1 MLIYDRMLVV
11 SFFFSDF
18 FLEKN
23 TNKRDVPAVRLE
35 ATLSLMIRSLGVVYG
50 DIGTSPVYTYS
61 STFLDGIGN
70 KKDVIGVFSLIIYT
84 LLLIPLVKYVCI
96 VLLCNDNGDGGTF
109 AIYSLICRYTKVGLI
124 PNSQPEDR
132 ELSNYNLDISSSETK
147 RAINIRQR
155 MEKSNAA
162 KITLFLV
169 TILGTS
175 MVIGDG
181 VLTPC
186 ISDAVMWISI
196 VILILLFAVQRY
208 GTDKVGASFA
218 PIILLWFAL
227 NAGIGLYNL
236 FAYDIT
242 VLRAFY
248 PKYIF
253 YYFSR
258 NGRQAWIS
266 LGGVVLCITGT
277 EAMFS
282 DLGHFN
288 VRSIQISFSGIV
300 LPALLAAYG
309 GQTAYLV
316 KNPDQVGD
324 TFYASIPDPLYWPT
338 FVVAVLAAI
347 IASQAMISGAFSI
360 IAQSLSLGCFPRVKV
375 VHTSTKHEGQ
385 VYIPEINW
393 MLMICCVIVTGAFK
407 NTSSIGNAYGIAVV
421 AVMLIT
427 TSLVTLIMLVVWRTK
442 IWWIIIFFVGF
453 MGIEMVY
460 FSSVL
465 YKFVQGGYLP
475 LAFSLV
481 LMIIMGNWHYVHKKR
496 YVYELNNKVSSQ
508 YMKDLVINPRI
519 NRVPGIGLLYSELVQ
534 GIPPIFPHF
543 ISNIPSI
550 HLVLVFVSIKA
561 VPISKVALEERF
573 LFRRM
578 EPKDYR
584 MFRCVVR
591 YGYKDKIEE
600 PNEFEKQ
607 LVENLIEFIRQ
618 EYCMYGSG
626 NGDEVALLEEEV
638 EFVQKAMDNGVV
650 YLLGEANVTAESNS
664 SVFKKFVV
672 NYLYIFLR
680 SNFRQGENHLA
691 IPQGRLLRVGM
702 TYEI

>member
-1 MLIYDRMLVV
+1 MEDTETQPQIVKFKDN
-11 SFFFSDF
+11 DHEGTDQ
-18 FLEKN
+18 EKN
-23 TNKRDVPAVRLE
+23 LRDRKISATRLRHVDSLNLE
-35 ATLSLMIRSLGVVYG
+35 AGR
-50 DIGTSPVYTYS
+50 
-61 STFLDGIGN
+61 IGN
-70 KKDVIGVFSLIIYT
+70 STGRPLNIFRLDDDVEFDDQEVRGGVRRHRNVPTLHILEHFFGRNRKQRGYT
-84 LLLIPLVKYVCI
+84 
-96 VLLCNDNGDGGTF
+96 
-109 AIYSLICRYTKVGLI
+109 
-124 PNSQPEDR
+124 
-132 ELSNYNLDISSSETK
+132 
-147 RAINIRQR
+147 
-155 MEKSNAA
+155 
-162 KITLFLV
+162 
-169 TILGTS
+169 
-175 MVIGDG
+175 
-181 VLTPC
+181 
-186 ISDAVMWISI
+186 VMWISI
-196 VILILLFAVQRY
+196 VILILLFVVQRY

-236 FAYDIT
+236 IAYDIST

-253 YYFSR
+253 DYFSR
-258 NGRQAWIS
+258 NGKQAWIS
-266 LGGVVLCITGT
+266 LGGVVLCITGA
-277 EAMFS
+277 EAMFA

-288 VRSIQISFSGIV
+288 VRSIIQASSQYNDPISFSGIV

-324 TFYASIPDPLYWPT
+324 TFYASIP
-338 FVVAVLAAI
+338 
-347 IASQAMISGAFSI
+347 
-360 IAQSLSLGCFPRVKV
+360 
-375 VHTSTKHEGQ
+375 
-385 VYIPEINW
+385 
-393 MLMICCVIVTGAFK
+393 VTGAFK

-427 TSLVTLIMLVVWRTK
+427 TSLVTLIMLVVWKTK
-442 IWWIIIFFVGF
+442 IWWIIIFSVCFI
-453 MGIEMVY
+453 GIELVY

-481 LMIIMGNWHYVHKKR
+481 LMITMGNWHYVHKKR

-508 YMKDLVINPRI
+508 YMKDLVVNPRI

-550 HLVLVFVSIKA
+550 HSVLVFVSIKA

-600 PNEFEKQ
+600 PNEFERQ

-618 EYCMYGSG
+618 AENCMYGTG
-626 NGDEVALLEEEV
+626 NNYGEASSSSSDTPLRGVEEEV
-638 EFVQKAMDNGVV
+638 EFIQKARNNGVV
-650 YLLGEANVTAESNS
+650 YLLGEAQVMAEHNS

-672 NYLYIFLR
+672 NYLYSFL
-680 SNFRQGENHLA
+680 SQNFSQREKYLT
-691 IPQGRLLRVGM
+691 IPHERLLWVGM

>member
-1 MLIYDRMLVV
+1 MEV
-11 SFFFSDF
+11 
-18 FLEKN
+18 
-23 TNKRDVPAVRLE
+23 DVW
-35 ATLSLMIRSLGVVYG
+35 
-50 DIGTSPVYTYS
+50 
-61 STFLDGIGN
+61 
-70 KKDVIGVFSLIIYT
+70 K
-84 LLLIPLVKYVCI
+84 
-96 VLLCNDNGDGGTF
+96 
-109 AIYSLICRYTKVGLI
+109 
-124 PNSQPEDR
+124 
-132 ELSNYNLDISSSETK
+132 SETK
-147 RAINIRQR
+147 RAKNIRQR
-155 MEKSNAA
+155 LEKSNAA

-236 FAYDIT
+236 IAYDIST

-253 YYFSR
+253 DYFSR
-258 NGRQAWIS
+258 NGKQAWIS
-266 LGGVVLCITGT
+266 LGGVVLCITGA
-277 EAMFS
+277 EAMFA

-288 VRSIQISFSGIV
+288 TVNLIIFYLYMELQISFSGIV

-338 FVVAVLAAI
+338 FVVPVLAAI
-347 IASQAMISGAFSI
+347 IASHAMISGAFSI

-375 VHTSTKHEGQ
+375 VHTSTEHEGQ

-393 MLMICCVIVTGAFK
+393 FLMICCVVVTGAFK
-407 NTSSIGNAYGIAVV
+407 NTSSIGNAYGIAVL

-427 TSLVTLIMLVVWRTK
+427 TSLALSWFIGL
-442 IWWIIIFFVGF
+442 
-453 MGIEMVY
+453 
-460 FSSVL
+460 
-465 YKFVQGGYLP
+465 QGGYLP

-508 YMKDLVINPRI
+508 YMKDLVVNPRI

-543 ISNIPSI
+543 ISNMPSI
-550 HLVLVFVSIKA
+550 HSVLVFVSIKA

-591 YGYKDKIEE
+591 YGYKDKIEKS
-600 PNEFEKQ
+600 NEFERQ

-626 NGDEVALLEEEV
+626 NGDEIALLEKEV

-672 NYLYIFLR
+672 NYLYKFLR
-680 SNFRQGENHLA
+680 NNFRQGENHLA

>member
-1 MLIYDRMLVV
+1 MYLQFDW
-11 SFFFSDF
+11 
-18 FLEKN
+18 K
-23 TNKRDVPAVRLE
+23 T
-35 ATLSLMIRSLGVVYG
+35 TLSLTIRSIGVVYG
-50 DIGTSPVYTYS
+50 DIGTSPLYTYS

-70 KKDVIGVFSLIIYT
+70 KEDVIGVFSLIIYT
-84 LLLIPLVKYVCI
+84 LLLIPLVKYVFI

-132 ELSNYNLDISSSETK
+132 ELSNYNLDISSPETQ
-147 RAINIRQR
+147 RAINIRQTL
-155 MEKSNAA
+155 EKSNVA

-186 ISDAVMWISI
+186 ISVLSAVSGIKSLGQDAVMWISI

-253 YYFSR
+253 DYFSR
-258 NGRQAWIS
+258 NGKQAWIS
-266 LGGVVLCITGT
+266 LGGVILCITGA
-277 EAMFS
+277 EAMFA

-288 VRSIQISFSGIV
+288 ISFSGIV
-300 LPALLAAYG
+300 LPALLAAYS

-375 VHTSTKHEGQ
+375 VHTSTEHEGQ

-393 MLMICCVIVTGAFK
+393 LLMICCVIVTGAFK

-427 TSLVTLIMLVVWRTK
+427 TSLVTLIMLVVWKTN

-453 MGIEMVY
+453 IGIELVY

-508 YMKDLVINPRI
+508 YMKDLVVNPHI
-519 NRVPGIGLLYSELVQ
+519 NRVPGIGLYYSELVQ

-550 HLVLVFVSIKA
+550 HSVLVFVSIKA

-578 EPKDYR
+578 ELKDYR

-600 PNEFEKQ
+600 PNEFERQ

-626 NGDEVALLEEEV
+626 NGDGVALLEEEV
-638 EFVQKAMDNGVV
+638 EFVQKAMDKGVV

-672 NYLYIFLR
+672 NYLYHFLKN
-680 SNFRQGENHLA
+680 NFRQGENHLA